1 MQQKPRN
8 TADIQRSGQSTF
20 RGAPAHVSLAATR
33 RRRSGYWLMGV
44 KGLVVLASI
53 GGFVAGSAYAPA
65 NVSFAQVPAEER
77 AVLEAQLKQLEAE
90 MNAHQAQIDSYRAQ
104 GRTLGTE
111 VGKLNATVSSLN
123 AQIKALQVNMSL
135 LDRKIAGTEIEI
147 SATKS
152 TLEQNQEVLAQL
164 VRKAYIADQAS
175 LLEVMLK
182 HEQLSEFFT
191 DVNSI
196 QELQGTVKETIGT
209 ISSLKGQLEGHKVSL
224 GEALTDAQRAQQY
237 QAQQKLRADEVARQK
252 QALLSQTKGQESK
265 YVALLKDT
273 QARAAQIRA
282 RLFSFLGGGQMQFGD
297 AYQLAKTAGEA
308 TGVRPALILAVLDRE
323 SALGAN
329 VGRCNYKSS
338 MSPTQQPIYLEIT
351 KELGIDPDSVMVSCA
366 ILSDGAYGGAMGPA
380 QFMPATWQMY
390 KARIS
395 SVTGRRPPSPWNN
408 MDAVTATALY
418 MKDAG
423 AVAGN
428 VQSERIAAAKYYAGG
443 NYARF
448 LSTYGQAVVDRANRF
463 QDDIDLLEGR

>member
-1 MQQKPRN
+1 MQQKPRI
-8 TADIQRSGQSTF
+8 TTDVHSTGGSTF
-20 RGAPAHVSLAATR
+20 RASSTYVSLAAKR
-33 RRRSGYWLMGV
+33 RRQSRYWLLGV
-44 KGLVVLASI
+44 KTAVVLASI

-65 NVSFAQVPAEER
+65 NYTFAQVPAEER
-77 AVLEAQLKQLEAE
+77 AVLEAQLRELEKE

-104 GRTLGTE
+104 GRTLGAE
-111 VGKLNATVSSLN
+111 VGKLNATVSALN
-123 AQIKALQVNMSL
+123 AQIKALQVNMTL
-135 LDRKIAGTEIEI
+135 LDKKIGTTEVEITVTQ
-147 SATKS
+147 SS
-152 TLEQNQEVLAQL
+152 LEQNQEVLAQL
-164 VRKAYIADQAS
+164 VRKAYVADQAS
-175 LLEVMLK
+175 LLEVMLA
-182 HEQLSEFFT
+182 HEEISEFFT

-196 QELQGTVKETIGT
+196 TELQGSVKETIGT
-209 ISSLKGQLEGHKVSL
+209 ISSLKGQLEGHKVQL
-224 GEALTDAQRAQQY
+224 GEARTDAMTAAQY
-237 QAQQKLRADEVARQK
+237 QAQQKLRADQVAAEK
-252 QALLSQTKGQESK
+252 KALLNATKGQESK
-265 YVALLKDT
+265 YVSLLKDT

-297 AYQLAKTAGEA
+297 AYNLAKAAGDA

-338 MSPTQQPIYLEIT
+338 MSPTQQPIYLAIT

-390 KARIS
+390 AARIGN
-395 SVTGRRPPSPWNN
+395 VTGHRPPSPWNN

-428 VQSERIAAAKYYAGG
+428 VESERIAAAKYYAGG

-448 LSTYGQAVVDRANRF
+448 LNTYGQAVVDRANRF
-463 QDDIDLLEGR
+463 ADDIAVLEGR